1 MDWTWYLFGFK
12 GRINRAKYWLS
23 ALVLAGWM
31 LLIGWIVYLCL
42 LLMANGYLP
51 APASI
56 HFGTDAIFALL
67 DPATFH
73 MPTRADI
80 IPIFVQ
86 VIGTPVLLWIFL
98 ATSIKRLHDRHRS
111 GWWMVPFFVYP
122 GLYSHFQGRLPD
134 SYVVLPFALA
144 AAVLPIWAFVELAC
158 LKGSRASN
166 LFGPNPLGK
175 HQMRP
180 RSDRDVRPRSTQGW
194 DQEREIEMVPHSA
207 SPPPGMHVK
216 RGA

>member
-23 ALVLAGWM
+23 ALVLFGWM
-31 LLIGWIVYLCL
+31 LLTGWIAYFSL
-42 LLMANGYLP
+42 LLVANGNLP
-51 APASI
+51 APATI
-56 HFGTDAIFALL
+56 HFGTGAIFDLF
-67 DPATFH
+67 DPATFR

-86 VIGTPVLLWIFL
+86 IIATPMLIWIFL
-98 ATSIKRLHDRHRS
+98 ATSIKRLHDRDKS
-111 GWWMVPFFVYP
+111 GWWMVPFFLYP
-122 GLYSHFQGRLPD
+122 SLYSHFQDRLPD
-134 SYVVLPFALA
+134 SYALLPCALAAVVLPT
-144 AAVLPIWAFVELAC
+144 WAFIELGF

-180 RSDRDVRPRSTQGW
+180 RGNRDNAPRSAQGW
-194 DQEREIEMVPHSA
+194 DQQSEIEIVPHKA
-207 SPPPGMHVK
+207 GPPAV
-216 RGA
+216 